1 MFGRVA
7 IVPMG
12 TVGGVEAELLELNV
26 EQPASRAAAM
36 KMRAARAPRDRREH
50 ALIVSGSASPTL
62 SGTLVDSPR
71 AAGNAIRADARGRR
85 AQVAPES
92 PGPLL
97 AQSVIS

>member
-12 TVGGVEAELLELNV
+12 TVGGVEAELLELNA
-26 EQPASRAAAM
+26 EQPASSAAATTM
-36 KMRAARAPRDRREH
+36 QAARAPRDQRED
-50 ALIVSGSASPTL
+50 APVVSGSASPTF

-71 AAGNAIRADARGRR
+71 AARNAIRPDAPVRR